1 MADALGFALGCVGL
15 SLPDFCALT
24 PSEFRAVC
32 DAWGRRNEGLEQGAW
47 ERMRL
52 LATITIQPHVK
63 KRLTP
68 GQLLPLPWEKPK
80 DTRPHPPSTREK
92 VQEVMQ
98 RGKKG

>member
-1 MADALGFALGCVGL
+1 MA
-15 SLPDFCALT
+15 
-24 PSEFRAVC
+24 E
-32 DAWGRRNEGLEQGAW
+32 AWGRQREADGQDAW

-52 LATITIQPHVK
+52 LATITIQPHVR

-68 GQLLPLPWEKPK
+68 QQLLPLPWEKPK